1 MSVTLRKPQPLLPLA
16 YRAFCRLGQV
26 DFFTLPEA
34 IQFAISQSDRDA
46 YIEHLWTGECA
57 WSYRTHS

>member
-1 MSVTLRKPQPLLPLA
+1 
-16 YRAFCRLGQV
+16 V

>member
-1 MSVTLRKPQPLLPLA
+1 MAVSLLRPIS
-16 YRAFCRLGQV
+16 YRVFYRLGQL

-34 IQFAISQSDRDA
+34 VGFAISQSDRDA
-46 YIEHLWTGECA
+46 YIEHLRTGERA